1 MNQQNAFDRI
11 AELEAKLKIATENCA
26 QAVKE
31 RNTHFDQLSTATT
44 RLQHAY
50 RLLHNVV
57 IKDGCGS
64 WTTAERDAWASSY
77 KGFMNGQSHIERDF
91 ELQQAVDNCGQMV
104 KEVEASRMALVLV
117 RERLVE
123 PLERRLQA
131 AEAVCER
138 VDSLL
143 TPSFDATM
151 DDLLSK
157 WLKLKEKQ

>member
-1 MNQQNAFDRI
+1 MVPLHDLFAELTHARNRV
-11 AELEAKLKIATENCA
+11 AELEDKLKIATENAA

-31 RNTHFDQLSTATT
+31 RDGYRDQLSTVTT

-57 IKDGCGS
+57 IKGGCGS

-77 KGFMNGQSHIERDF
+77 KGFMNGQSHIERDY
-91 ELQQAVDNCGQMV
+91 ELQQAV
-104 KEVEASRMALVLV
+104 KERDLAVIHCKAKQDVVDEILA
-117 RERLVE
+117 RLA
-123 PLERRLQA
+123 A

-157 WLKLKEKQ
+157 WLKLKEKP